1 MPQFSAE
8 AISRFE
14 DLLRKDPN
22 SQVFASLAEA
32 YRADGRFSEAERVA
46 VTGVNAHPG
55 FAAGWVVYG
64 RTLRDLNRPAEATKA
79 LKRALQLSPENFLA
93 LHLLGEIQME
103 EKKPKEALQTFKRIL
118 FLNPLAEKA
127 KQIVAKLESL
137 TADEYGE
144 DLFAMTK
151 LAPLGPKTAG
161 APSEKLKASATG
173 SKETPKGLLRMMS
186 LIDAFIVRSDLIRA
200 GQLVDETRTEY
211 GDHPEIQK
219 RQLMLQKRRASQLA
233 NAREEADELEPLSS
247 REEMARERKLEIL
260 HGLLREIQALKGAE
274 L

>member
-32 YRADGRFSEAERVA
+32 YRADGRFPEAERVA
-46 VTGVNAHPG
+46 VTGVNAHPN

-64 RTLRDLNRPAEATKA
+64 RTLRDLSRPAEATKA
-79 LKRALQLSPENFLA
+79 LKRALTLSPENFLA
-93 LHLLGEIQME
+93 LHLLGELQME
-103 EKKPKEALQTFKRIL
+103 DKKPKEALQTFKRIL

-137 TADEYGE
+137 TADEYGD

-151 LAPLGPKTAG
+151 LAPLGPKGAG
-161 APSEKLKASATG
+161 APSEKAKPAAG

-186 LIDAFIVRSDLIRA
+186 LIDAFIVRNDLVRA
-200 GQLVDETRTEY
+200 GQLVDETKTEY
-211 GDHPEIQK
+211 GDHAEIQK

-233 NAREEADELEPLSS
+233 NAEEEADDLQPLSS
-247 REEMARERKLEIL
+247 REDQIRRKKLEVL
-260 HGLLREIQALKGAE
+260 QGLLSEIQVMKGAE
-274 L
+274 V